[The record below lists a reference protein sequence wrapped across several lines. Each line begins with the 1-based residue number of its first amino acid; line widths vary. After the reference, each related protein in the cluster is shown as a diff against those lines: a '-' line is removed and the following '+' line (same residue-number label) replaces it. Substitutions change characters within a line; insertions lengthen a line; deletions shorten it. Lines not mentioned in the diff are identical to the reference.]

1 MNRSPY
7 QILQKPIVT
16 EKSLAVKAG
25 GRSLC
30 FKVDPNATKTE
41 IKEAVQIIFKVK
53 VESVHTSTFAG
64 KMRRRAK
71 RLVTA
76 RNGRRL
82 TSSSGRE
89 RKFRS
94 TRTSPKQA

>member
-53 VESVHTSTFAG
+53 VDSVHTSTFLG
-64 KMRRRAK
+64 KTRRRGKTVGHRPEWKKAYVK
-71 RLVTA
+71 LR
-76 RNGRRL
+76 
-82 TSSSGRE
+82 SGE
-89 RKFRS
+89 KVPEY
-94 TRTSPKQA
+94 TDIA